1 MAKAKKAA
9 KVEVPVVK
17 AVKTKQLVDSST
29 NRKELAM
36 KYFDARLARQKAIS
50 DAAKATK
57 N

>member
-1 MAKAKKAA
+1 MAKAKKPA

-36 KYFDARLARQKAIS
+36 KYFGARLVRQKTLS
-50 DAAKATK
+50 DAAKASK
-57 N
+57 K